1 MGKEAVVS
9 TQSKYSTRNPVSRFL
24 VHNFFRKVDTLL
36 SEIAYRTALDVG
48 CGEGVLLASLRH
60 LFLEKTIVGVDVDPV
75 ELRTAVA
82 QASFARLTV
91 ADAAILPFRDNQF
104 DLVMATEVLEHLSAA
119 DGTLQELNRVCK
131 RFCLLSVPDEP
142 LWRILNMARGSY
154 LGLLGNT
161 PGHVNHWSRR
171 AFEGFI
177 SHYFDVRRI
186 LSPLPWT
193 LILAEKR

>member
-36 SEIAYRTALDVG
+36 SKIAYRTVLDVG
-48 CGEGVLLASLRH
+48 CGEGVLLAGLRR

-82 QASFARLTV
+82 QASFARFTV
-91 ADAAILPFRDNQF
+91 ADAVALPFRDNQF
-104 DLVMATEVLEHLSAA
+104 DLVMAMEVLEHLSAA
-119 DGTLQELNRVCK
+119 DCALQELNRVCK

-142 LWRILNMARGSY
+142 LWRILNMARGAY
-154 LGLLGNT
+154 VGLLGNT

>member
-9 TQSKYSTRNPVSRFL
+9 TQSKYSTRNPVSRLL

-36 SEIAYRTALDVG
+36 SEIAYRTVLDVG
-48 CGEGVLLASLRH
+48 CGEGVLLASLRR

-104 DLVMATEVLEHLSAA
+104 DLVMAMEVLEHLSAA
-119 DGTLQELNRVCK
+119 DGALQELNRVCK

-142 LWRILNMARGSY
+142 LWRIMNVARGAY
-154 LGLLGNT
+154 VGRLGNT
-161 PGHVNHWSRR
+161 PGHVNHWSRA
-171 AFEGFI
+171 AFERFV